1 MKNRAAGALAMAKFA
16 HEVAKNYPITVAL
29 HTDHCPKDALDGF
42 VLPLIAA
49 SEEEVRHGRN
59 PIFQSHMWDGSAV
72 PLDENIEIARR

>member
-1 MKNRAAGALAMAKFA
+1 MKNRAGAPSRWRASPTR
-16 HEVAKNYPITVAL
+16 VAKNYDITVAL

-49 SEEEVRHGRN
+49 SEEEVRQGRN

-72 PLDENIEIARR
+72 PLDENIESPAR